1 MSFDDRL
8 AVRLLLNTAT
18 AEAEA
23 VAAGLEEE
31 SIPFVLER
39 ADEVSDLVSAAY
51 DAAVRSR
58 LGVGLAMQGSQACLH
73 LNTLPLKCPLL
84 RCTVADVEEARLL
97 GGDAARVVKGLPLRF
112 PRLRDHHKE
121 KCTKLVRG

>member
-1 MSFDDRL
+1 MPCDDRP
-8 AVRLLLNTAT
+8 AVGLLLNTTT

-23 VAAGLEEE
+23 VTAGLEEE
-31 SIPFVLER
+31 GIPFVVER
-39 ADEVSDLVSAAY
+39 ADDVSDLASAAH

-58 LGVGLAMQGSQACLH
+58 LGVGLAMQGPHACLH
-73 LNTLPLKCPLL
+73 LKTLPPERPFL

-112 PRLRDHHKE
+112 PRLRDHNQ
-121 KCTKLVRG
+121 